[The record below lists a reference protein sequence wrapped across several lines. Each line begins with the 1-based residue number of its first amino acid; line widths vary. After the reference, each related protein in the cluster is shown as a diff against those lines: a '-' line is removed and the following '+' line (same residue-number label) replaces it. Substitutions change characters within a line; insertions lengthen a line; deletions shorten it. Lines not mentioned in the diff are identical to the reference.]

1 MSKEVNLLQEALHG
15 MEEDKV
21 SGECPQAVTVC
32 VVTLKM
38 DTFCIVMVF
47 FLVVYVFGS
56 CFRTLAVVIVLNVFF
71 IFIV

>member
-38 DTFCIVMVF
+38 DTFWIVMVF
-47 FLVVYVFGS
+47 FLAVYVFGS
-56 CFRTLAVVIVLNVFF
+56 CFRTLAVVIVLNVFL

>member
-38 DTFCIVMVF
+38 DMF
-47 FLVVYVFGS
+47 FLLS
-56 CFRTLAVVIVLNVFF
+56 
-71 IFIV
+71 

>member
-1 MSKEVNLLQEALHG
+1 MDNRSQVPVSKEVNLLQEALHG

-38 DTFCIVMVF
+38 DFFYFIVIVF
-47 FLVVYVFGS
+47 FL
-56 CFRTLAVVIVLNVFF
+56 AV
-71 IFIV
+71 